1 VSVRSAVTGTWAPA
15 VWTVLALA
23 VAVLAAVLT
32 GGLTATPLSVLAG
45 VAATRAGADVAG
57 VACVGLGLAATLL
70 PLGHS
75 RPPRELPGVLATTD
89 RATVAAAGAWLAIV
103 VLGLAFRTAEAFGRP
118 VSGVGVAQ
126 VAAFTTQV
134 AAGRG
139 ILLTAACAV
148 ATGACAAARLV
159 RPDAVAPRI
168 VLVCALLGVLTPAV
182 TGHAGTA
189 PDHQLAVVTVA
200 LHVAGA
206 ALWVGGLAAVL
217 LLAAPRPRLLDAVL
231 PRFSTLA
238 GGCLAAVAISGVL
251 NAALRLPSAA
261 ALVTSGYGLL
271 VIAKAVC
278 VTGLAGLGGLARRRL
293 REGRLPVLRWA
304 GAEVALMAVTLGL
317 AAALTQAA

>member
-1 VSVRSAVTGTWAPA
+1 VNVRSAVTGTGAPA
-15 VWTVLALA
+15 VWAVLALA
-23 VAVLAAVLT
+23 VAVAAAALT
-32 GGLTATPLSVLAG
+32 GGPTATPLPVLVA

-57 VACVGLGLAATLL
+57 IACVGLGLAATLL
-70 PLGHS
+70 PLGHP

-89 RATVAAAGAWLAIV
+89 RATVAAAGGWLAFV
-103 VLGLAFRTAEAFGRP
+103 GLGLVFRTAEAFGRP
-118 VSGVGVAQ
+118 VSGIDVGQ
-126 VAAFTTQV
+126 VAAFATQV

-148 ATGACAAARLV
+148 ATAGCAVTRLV

-182 TGHAGTA
+182 TGHAGTS

-217 LLAAPRPRLLDAVL
+217 LLAAPRPRLREAVL

-238 GGCLAAVAISGVL
+238 GGCLAAVAVSGVL

-293 REGRLPVLRWA
+293 RQGRMPVLRWA
-304 GAEVALMAVTLGL
+304 GVEVALMAVTLGL